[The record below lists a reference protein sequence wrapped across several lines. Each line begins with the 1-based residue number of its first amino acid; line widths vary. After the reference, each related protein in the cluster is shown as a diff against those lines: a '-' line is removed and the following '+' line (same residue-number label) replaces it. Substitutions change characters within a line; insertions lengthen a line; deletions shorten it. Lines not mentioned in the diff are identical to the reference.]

1 VLYTDGVTEAVDH
14 DFQLFGEARLEA
26 VVRAHLHEPAAAI
39 MEAVLAAVDEFAT
52 GEPQFDDMTVMVI
65 KGV

>member
-1 VLYTDGVTEAVDH
+1 MVVLCTDGVTEAV
-14 DFQLFGEARLEA
+14 EY
-26 VVRAHLHEPAAAI
+26 
-39 MEAVLAAVDEFAT
+39 AT